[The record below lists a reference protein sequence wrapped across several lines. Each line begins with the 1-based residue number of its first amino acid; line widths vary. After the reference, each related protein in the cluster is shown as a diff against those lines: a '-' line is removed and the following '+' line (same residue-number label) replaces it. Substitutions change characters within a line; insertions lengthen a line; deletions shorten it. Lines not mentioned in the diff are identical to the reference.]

1 MNLVFTFER
10 YMRCKMLLVLFMF
23 VFSQI
28 LLAQKISF
36 EKSVINVGGT
46 LWRRPITAVF
56 TFTNKNHGVLI
67 VEDVDPG
74 CGCLDVK
81 WTKNVL
87 NKGEQGFISITYDA
101 QLLGHFDK
109 VVNVYTNVD
118 DKPQRIRMKGVVLH
132 SVNEEAKNIFPYQI
146 GDIMLSS
153 NDIEF
158 PDVHKGDSATVSFE
172 ILNNTD
178 EVYTPQ
184 LMHLPSY
191 ITAEYT
197 PTMLGRGRRGVVS
210 LKLDTD
216 KMTNI
221 GVNQTNIY
229 LARYSGDKVSDENDI
244 SVTSVLLPESLVS
257 ADDLLKPNLRLSS
270 NVICMGKL
278 GRKSKLT
285 GKVILKNEGAGVLN
299 IEHISVYNQ
308 ALTVSMP
315 TRLLQPGESMKMKVT
330 LQAKY
335 LDLYNT
341 QPRVLIITND
351 PDKQKETIVVKFE
364 K

>member
-1 MNLVFTFER
+1 
-10 YMRCKMLLVLFMF
+10 
-23 VFSQI
+23 
-28 LLAQKISF
+28 
-36 EKSVINVGGT
+36 
-46 LWRRPITAVF
+46 
-56 TFTNKNHGVLI
+56 
-67 VEDVDPG
+67 
-74 CGCLDVK
+74 
-81 WTKNVL
+81 
-87 NKGEQGFISITYDA
+87 
-101 QLLGHFDK
+101 
-109 VVNVYTNVD
+109 
-118 DKPQRIRMKGVVLH
+118 
-132 SVNEEAKNIFPYQI
+132 
-146 GDIMLSS
+146 
-153 NDIEF
+153 
-158 PDVHKGDSATVSFE
+158 
-172 ILNNTD
+172 
-178 EVYTPQ
+178 
-184 LMHLPSY
+184 MHLPSY

-244 SVTSVLLPESLVS
+244 SVTSVLLPESLGS
-257 ADDLLKPNLRLSS
+257 TDNLLKPNLRLSS
-270 NVICMGKL
+270 NAINMGKL

-335 LDLYNT
+335 LGLYNT

>member
-1 MNLVFTFER
+1 
-10 YMRCKMLLVLFMF
+10 MLLVLFMF
-23 VFSQI
+23 VISQI

-56 TFTNKNHGVLI
+56 TFTNKNHGVLV
-67 VEDVDPG
+67 VEDVDSG

-81 WTKNVL
+81 WTRNVL

-118 DKPQRIRMKGVVLH
+118 HKPQRIRMKGVVLQ

-172 ILNNTD
+172 ILNNSD

-244 SVTSVLLPESLVS
+244 SSNFIAFSTKSSVSGRGI
-257 ADDLLKPNLRLSS
+257 KTLSS
-270 NVICMGKL
+270 
-278 GRKSKLT
+278 
-285 GKVILKNEGAGVLN
+285 
-299 IEHISVYNQ
+299 
-308 ALTVSMP
+308 
-315 TRLLQPGESMKMKVT
+315 T
-330 LQAKY
+330 L
-335 LDLYNT
+335 
-341 QPRVLIITND
+341 
-351 PDKQKETIVVKFE
+351 IV
-364 K
+364 